1 MPKPHAPHIPEDFD
15 FAKNYLELKKLR
27 DEIATIEKSRA
38 GQVARSDKD
47 GPDFDQRYRSRR
59 S

>member
-1 MPKPHAPHIPEDFD
+1 MPKPHAPPIPEDFD

-27 DEIATIEKSRA
+27 DEIATIEQSRR
-38 GQVARSDKD
+38 GQVARLDKD
-47 GPDFDQRYRSRR
+47 GPDSDQRNRSRR